1 MDSLEQ
7 ATPEIKQRVQEL
19 TKILQKASYDYYI
32 LDAPTIEDAV
42 YDRLYHELL
51 DLETRH
57 PELISPDSP
66 TQRVGER
73 PASQFNS
80 VKHNVPLYSLENAFG
95 NDDLSLWEQRWKR
108 VAPDVTEFDY
118 VCELKID
125 GSAIALTYENG
136 VLVRGTTRGDG
147 ISGEEITQNVKTI
160 RSIPLRLNL
169 ENPPALIEVRG
180 EAFLPLDSFE
190 QINRER
196 EQAGEA
202 LFANPRNAAAGTLR
216 QLDSRIVAQRKL
228 DFFAYTLHLLREEGG
243 ERREESNREEG
254 GGRREES
261 NPDLLHSDPSTQ
273 TSESISSSSLLTPH
287 SSLLTPHS
295 QWEALELLKT
305 MGFRVNPERQRCGT
319 IDDVKAY
326 CDHWAI
332 ARTQLRY
339 MTDGVVVKINSF
351 ALQEQLG
358 FTQKFPRWAIAL
370 KYPAEEA
377 PTIVENISLNVGRT
391 GAITPVADLRPVQL
405 AGTTVARATLHN
417 RDRIAELDIR
427 IGDTAIVRKAG
438 EIIPEVVRIL
448 PELRPAGA
456 KPFEMPTHCPECSEP
471 VVKPE
476 DEAVT
481 RCINLSCPAILRGAL
496 THWASRG
503 VLDIDSVG
511 EKLVM
516 QLVDQKLVQSVA
528 DLYELTVEQLLT
540 LDRMGKKSA
549 EKIVKS
555 IQASKSQP
563 WSRVLYGLGIR
574 HVGSVNAQV
583 LTQTFPNVE
592 QLSQAS
598 PEAIT
603 AVYGIGSEIAQSVYQ
618 WFQNHANQVLI
629 ERLRSAGLQLAGE
642 VKMPQAQT
650 AITGKVF
657 VVTGTLPTLKRD
669 EAKSLIQKAGGKVTD
684 SVSKK
689 TDYVVVGEEAG
700 SKLEKA
706 QSLGISLL
714 SEAELLELL
723 ESR

>member
-190 QINRER
+190 QINRDR
-196 EQAGEA
+196 EQAGES

-216 QLDSRIVAQRKL
+216 QLDPRIVAQRRL
-228 DFFAYTLHLLREEGG
+228 DFFAYTLHLG
-243 ERREESNREEG
+243 SN
-254 GGRREES
+254 
-261 NPDLLHSDPSTQ
+261 
-273 TSESISSSSLLTPH
+273 SSTPH

-305 MGFRVNPERQRCGT
+305 MGFRVNPERQRCST

-351 ALQEQLG
+351 TLQEQLG

-516 QLVDQKLVQSVA
+516 QLVDQKLVRSVA

-598 PEAIT
+598 PEAIA

-642 VKMPQAQT
+642 VKTPQAQT

-714 SEAELLELL
+714 SEAELLALL
-723 ESR
+723 ESS